1 MCKKVNIRVGNR
13 FMHYTNKSESPEDS
27 MIPGDFL
34 LSEMCSC
41 FRSLRFVFNW
51 IVYKICKKT
60 GTDKSIYDWGMDFA
74 FCKISLSRQ
83 FQIVFCFSSTY
94 MKDFAKS

>member
-1 MCKKVNIRVGNR
+1 
-13 FMHYTNKSESPEDS
+13 MHYTNKSESPEDS

-60 GTDKSIYDWGMDFA
+60 RTDKKY
-74 FCKISLSRQ
+74 L
-83 FQIVFCFSSTY
+83 
-94 MKDFAKS
+94 